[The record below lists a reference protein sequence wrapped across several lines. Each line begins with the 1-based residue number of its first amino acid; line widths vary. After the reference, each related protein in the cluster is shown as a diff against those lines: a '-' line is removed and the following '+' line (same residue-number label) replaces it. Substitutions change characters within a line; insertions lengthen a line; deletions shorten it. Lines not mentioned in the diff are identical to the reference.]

1 MKKTILCPSPIGAQL
16 IRGAKLAEYVPKIFS
31 DFVFTPMP
39 SDVEGFEFYDAQIAQ
54 FKASKNTGYG
64 YYGSQQYIDNFRNV
78 FRRLENSEII
88 ELWVEPSLN
97 SHIYS
102 FHLLTLLA
110 RISNIEQKLFIHH
123 TTELVG
129 LMNAE
134 MIKQSEEQP
143 RVSVTREVFKE
154 ANFNWDAFRSPN
166 PKKWIGLL
174 NEPSM
179 CFPLFNQIK
188 KQFALQLPLDPSGLR
203 LVDRQVLKYVSQGV
217 AKAVYVLGN
226 ILADQMDDFQ
236 ILTENAIWDAIFAL
250 AVAPNP
256 AIAGLPLEP
265 FDYYSSSSSNI
276 VLRKRCFDSEPR
288 LTTYGEALLNGT
300 ENWVDSNEIDYW
312 WGGTHIT
319 NRNYWSFDQNTE
331 KLKHPLF

>member
-1 MKKTILCPSPIGAQL
+1 VKKTILCPSQIGAQL
-16 IRGAKLAEYVPKIFS
+16 IRRAKLGEYVPKIFS

-39 SDVEGFEFYDAQIAQ
+39 SDVEGIDFYDAQIAQ
-54 FKASKNTGYG
+54 FRASKNTGYG

-78 FRRLENSEII
+78 FGRLENSEMI
-88 ELWVEPSLN
+88 EIWVEPSLN
-97 SHIYS
+97 SYIHS

-110 RISNIEQKLFIHH
+110 GISNIEEKLVINH
-123 TTELVG
+123 TKELVG
-129 LMNAE
+129 LMNDE
-134 MIKQSEEQP
+134 MIKQSDEQS
-143 RVSVTREVFKE
+143 RVSATSEIFKE
-154 ANFNWDAFRSPN
+154 ANLNWNAFRSPN
-166 PKKWIGLL
+166 PKEWIGLL
-174 NEPSM
+174 NEHSM

-188 KQFALQLPLDPSGLR
+188 KRFALQLPLGSSGLR

-217 AKAVYVLGN
+217 AKTVYVLGN

-236 ILTENAIWDAIFAL
+236 ILTENAIWDAILAL

-256 AIAGLPLEP
+256 AIEGLPLEP

-276 VLRKRCFDSEPR
+276 VLRKKCFDSEPH

-300 ENWVDSNEIDYW
+300 ENWVDNNELDYW

-319 NRNYWSFDQNTE
+319 NRNYWSFDPSTV
-331 KLKHPLF
+331 KLKHQMF